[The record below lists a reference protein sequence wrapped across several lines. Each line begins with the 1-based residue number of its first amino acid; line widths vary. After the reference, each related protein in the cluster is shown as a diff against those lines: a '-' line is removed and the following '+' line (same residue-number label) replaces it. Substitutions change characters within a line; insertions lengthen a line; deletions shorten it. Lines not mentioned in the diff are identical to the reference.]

1 MALCYGCPRTR
12 RQQLGQQRST
22 GRGSK
27 CPVWPAGVGPGSTVA
42 TRGSQA
48 MEGKPQEVFQQ
59 HRFICRR
66 CCSHVP
72 SARTFSPRLYLGSN
86 PPPLG
91 RRGPKALS
99 FLRRFLLPA
108 SLRLVLLLPS
118 YGGRHLG
125 KVPQLPAS
133 PDTRTPICSPAL
145 LLPTCWPP
153 PRFLLPGS
161 DTAPAPGR
169 KDPDMPSMLPPSLP
183 QHREQDA
190 QTMMFLYFSKPF

>member
-12 RQQLGQQRST
+12 RQPLGQQRST

-27 CPVWPAGVGPGSTVA
+27 CPVWQLAWALGVQWPRGALKPGKESSRKYSNSIASSAAAAAVHT
-42 TRGSQA
+42 
-48 MEGKPQEVFQQ
+48 
-59 HRFICRR
+59 
-66 CCSHVP
+66 VP
-72 SARTFSPRLYLGSN
+72 SARTFSPRLYLGSD

-91 RRGPKALS
+91 RQSPKALS
-99 FLRRFLLPA
+99 FLGRFLLLA

-118 YGGRHLG
+118 YGGCHLG

-133 PDTRTPICSPAL
+133 PDTRTPICSRAL

-169 KDPDMPSMLPPSLP
+169 KDPNMPSMLPPSLP
-183 QHREQDA
+183 
-190 QTMMFLYFSKPF
+190 